1 MSDTL
6 PKTPGHAA
14 PQPAALARWWREPRW
29 ARVSLVVIL
38 VGTAVGL
45 SWNLARG
52 GDFSFYEASA
62 RSMSGSWHALLFGA
76 FDPDATVTLDKLSW
90 FAIPQ
95 ALSIDLFGMSTS
107 SVALPQVIEGLITV
121 WACAVIGLRW
131 AGRSAGLVAA
141 AAAATTPIFLS
152 MFAHPMEDGL
162 VTMALAVALLWW
174 QRAILT
180 GRWWPLL
187 LAGLFVGIGF
197 QAKMMQA
204 WFILPALVIG
214 TLVASPEPARRVV
227 ARTGA
232 LVGVA
237 VAASLAWITAI
248 QLTPA
253 ADRPYIDGSTDNNVF
268 AMVFGYNGIGRFIPS
283 AVPGAVGYHASGGGE
298 HVTTTAASST
308 AHLASTLP
316 AAAAPEGPAPQTVFK
331 LLEPLY
337 GSQVGWLYPVAIAGV
352 VLGVRRWW
360 PAAVRRRAA
369 PAAAADPGAAAG
381 TGDGPRPN
389 RAIRADRTGWAMLLV
404 LVIWL
409 LTAAA
414 VLTAARVP
422 HTAYVAAIG
431 VQLVLLAA
439 VGLAEAVRLLRSPRL
454 AARLVLTGLLVVQ
467 TAWSGWLAVGS
478 GTPWVLIGAMAAL
491 AVTGIVVAALA
502 AVRSWFV
509 PTAAESAPESAPG
522 SAPDPAPD
530 SAPAARRGW
539 ARAVP
544 VVAAVALLAG
554 PACFSVQVLDAYRDG
569 SGSDASVG
577 TRGTT
582 GSNVGFAVSA
592 PDIWGGRETMLP
604 AVAQLRDRARAAGGG
619 QDGAPL
625 FVSDWW
631 AISASIIDATG
642 DSVLTDGG
650 YSGQVPVFTTADLDA
665 MVASGRNRLF
675 VVKDGA
681 PAGDPVQQ
689 TVHHDGC
696 IALQSW
702 TASADAK
709 HTDLDTGFTLY
720 RCSPTTA

>member
-6 PKTPGHAA
+6 PQAPGRHLP
-14 PQPAALARWWREPRW
+14 PQPGALARWWREPWW
-29 ARVSLVVIL
+29 ARGTLAAIL
-38 VGTAVGL
+38 IVTAVVL
-45 SWNLARG
+45 TWNLARG
-52 GDFSFYEASA
+52 GDFAFYEASA
-62 RSMSGSWHALLFGA
+62 RSMSGSLHALLFGA
-76 FDPDATVTLDKLSW
+76 FDPDATVTLDKLSG
-90 FAIPQ
+90 FAVPQ
-95 ALSIDLFGMSTS
+95 ALSIDLFGLSTS
-107 SVALPQVIEGLITV
+107 AIALPQVIEGLITV
-121 WACAVIGLRW
+121 WACALIGLRW
-131 AGRSAGLVAA
+131 AGRAAGLVAA

-174 QRAILT
+174 QRAVVT
-180 GRWWPLL
+180 GRWWPLV
-187 LAGLFVGIGF
+187 LAGLFVGVGF

-214 TLVASPEPARRVV
+214 TLVAGARPVRQAV

-298 HVTTTAASST
+298 HVTTTAASFT

-316 AAAAPEGPAPQTVFK
+316 AAAAAASEGVAPQTVFK

-337 GSQVGWLYPVAIAGV
+337 GSQVGWLYPVAVAGI
-352 VLGVRRWW
+352 VLAGRRWW

-369 PAAAADPGAAAG
+369 AVPDHDPT
-381 TGDGPRPN
+381 TGPGGS
-389 RAIRADRTGWAMLLV
+389 RADRAGWAMLLV

-422 HTAYVAAIG
+422 HTAYVAATG

-454 AARLVLTGLLVVQ
+454 AARLVLAGLLVVQ

-478 GTPWVLIGAMAAL
+478 GTPWVLIGAMATL
-491 AVTGIVVAALA
+491 AITGIVVAGLA
-502 AVRSWFV
+502 AVRGWFV
-509 PTAAESAPESAPG
+509 PTGAG
-522 SAPDPAPD
+522 SDPTVPDPAVSGVDPG
-530 SAPAARRGW
+530 PIGRPRGW

-544 VVAAVALLAG
+544 VVAAATLLAG

-582 GSNVGFAVSA
+582 KSDVGFTLSA
-592 PDIWGGRETMLP
+592 PAVWGGRAAMPP

-619 QDGAPL
+619 QDDAPL
-625 FVSDWW
+625 FVTDWW
-631 AISASIIDATG
+631 ALSASIIDATG
-642 DSVLTDGG
+642 DGVLTDGG

-665 MVASGRNRLF
+665 MIESGRSRLF

-681 PAGDPVQQ
+681 PASDPVRQ
-689 TVHHDGC
+689 TVERHGC
-696 IALQSW
+696 TPLQSW
-702 TASADAK
+702 PAVADAA
-709 HTDLDTGFTLY
+709 HADLDAGFTLY
-720 RCSPTTA
+720 RCSPVIA